1 MVFGPYGCGG
11 RHTGGET
18 MEPQHA
24 LLSLH
29 VDLEHTA
36 QGGVMPTII
45 VTHDV
50 TDTDHWLSSPKRE
63 ELLPSLGASN
73 IRTFVN
79 PQDRTKV
86 GLVMDVADLDVLFA
100 VLENPSDELA
110 EAMKYDTVLPETM
123 AILVAS

>member
-1 MVFGPYGCGG
+1 
-11 RHTGGET
+11 
-18 MEPQHA
+18 
-24 LLSLH
+24 
-29 VDLEHTA
+29 
-36 QGGVMPTII
+36 MPTII
-45 VTHDV
+45 VTHEV
-50 TDTDHWLSSPKRE
+50 TDTEHWLSSPKRQ

-86 GLVMDVADLDVLFA
+86 GLVGDVADLDAFFA

-110 EAMKYDTVLPETM
+110 EAMKYDTVLPETI

>member
-1 MVFGPYGCGG
+1 
-11 RHTGGET
+11 
-18 MEPQHA
+18 
-24 LLSLH
+24 
-29 VDLEHTA
+29 
-36 QGGVMPTII
+36 MPTII

-50 TDTDHWLSSPKRE
+50 TDTDHWLTSPKRE

-73 IRTFVN
+73 LRTFVN

-86 GLVMDVADLDVLFA
+86 GLVMDIADLAVLFA

>member
-1 MVFGPYGCGG
+1 
-11 RHTGGET
+11 
-18 MEPQHA
+18 
-24 LLSLH
+24 
-29 VDLEHTA
+29 
-36 QGGVMPTII
+36 MPTII

-79 PQDRTKV
+79 PHDRTKV
-86 GLVMDVADLDVLFA
+86 GLLMDIADLDVLFA

-123 AILVAS
+123 AIFVAS

>member
-1 MVFGPYGCGG
+1 
-11 RHTGGET
+11 
-18 MEPQHA
+18 
-24 LLSLH
+24 
-29 VDLEHTA
+29 
-36 QGGVMPTII
+36 MPTII

-63 ELLPSLGASN
+63 ELMPALGASN

-86 GLVMDVADLDVLFA
+86 GLVIDIADLDVLFA
-100 VLENPSDELA
+100 VLDNPSDELA

-123 AILVAS
+123 AIFVAS

>member
-1 MVFGPYGCGG
+1 MTFGALSA
-11 RHTGGET
+11 GET
-18 MEPQHA
+18 LRRDDGTAPCSICIA
-24 LLSLH
+24 ISN
-29 VDLEHTA
+29 TA
-36 QGGVMPTII
+36 QGGAVPTII

-86 GLVMDVADLDVLFA
+86 GLVMDVAELDVLFA
-100 VLENPSDELA
+100 ALENPSPELA
-110 EAMKYDTVLPETM
+110 EAMRYDTVLPETM

>member
-1 MVFGPYGCGG
+1 
-11 RHTGGET
+11 
-18 MEPQHA
+18 MEPHQT

-29 VDLEHTA
+29 VDLEHAT

-50 TDTDHWLSSPKRE
+50 TDTDRWLASPKRE
-63 ELLPSLGASN
+63 EVLPSLGVSN

-86 GLVMDVADLDVLFA
+86 GLVMDIADLDVFFA
-100 VLENPSDELA
+100 ALERPSDELA
-110 EAMKYDTVLPETM
+110 EAMKYDTVRPETM
-123 AILVAS
+123 AIFVAS

>member
-1 MVFGPYGCGG
+1 M
-11 RHTGGET
+11 T
-18 MEPQHA
+18 
-24 LLSLH
+24 
-29 VDLEHTA
+29 
-36 QGGVMPTII
+36 TII

-73 IRTFVN
+73 LRTFVN

-86 GLVMDVADLDVLFA
+86 GLMMDVADLDVLFR
-100 VLENPSDELA
+100 VLENPSDEMT
-110 EAMKYDTVLPETM
+110 EAMKHDTVLPETM

>member
-1 MVFGPYGCGG
+1 
-11 RHTGGET
+11 
-18 MEPQHA
+18 
-24 LLSLH
+24 
-29 VDLEHTA
+29 
-36 QGGVMPTII
+36 MPTII

-73 IRTFVN
+73 LRTFVN

-100 VLENPSDELA
+100 VLENPSDELT